1 MIDKIAVNSFLKAEG
16 RGQRAEGN
24 IILLLQTFLLQI
36 SMSYR
41 EQFIWKRGI
50 QLSVKPLRGKAE
62 VKRQRAEGDWFG
74 IRFYSPLTPSVAQ
87 DGACIHK
94 GKREEGNLNLLPSGG
109 ADTWG

>member
-1 MIDKIAVNSFLKAEG
+1 
-16 RGQRAEGN
+16 
-24 IILLLQTFLLQI
+24 
-36 SMSYR
+36 MSYR

-94 GKREEGNLNLLPSGG
+94 GKRELEPSFCLLKYLKISSYRAGN
-109 ADTWG
+109 